1 MRRGNKS
8 FDSSKGIHFKSKI
21 AQGTLL
27 LLIGFL
33 IGIISGLVGAGGG
46 VMILITIIFI
56 LHYPMHEAVGTS
68 TVIMAIT
75 ALSSLVGYA
84 CEGHVDWQMGLII
97 TIGALIAGVIGAK
110 FANDV
115 SEEKLNKIVAVIFI
129 LLGIMMIAMKF
140 VK

>member
-21 AQGTLL
+21 AQDALL

-33 IGIISGLVGAGGG
+33 IGIISGLVG
-46 VMILITIIFI
+46 
-56 LHYPMHEAVGTS
+56 
-68 TVIMAIT
+68 
-75 ALSSLVGYA
+75 
-84 CEGHVDWQMGLII
+84 
-97 TIGALIAGVIGAK
+97 AGVIGAK

-129 LLGIMMIAMKF
+129 LLGIMMTAMKF
-140 VK
+140 VKEF